1 MEQCLRR
8 DKLSAC
14 QQAQMLLA
22 IQAGAAQLPSS
33 VEVILGSSRTLSEM
47 AHSVNDSQGCG
58 WCYTH
63 AEAEEEN
70 TENPEY

>member
-1 MEQCLRR
+1 MAQQSRR

-22 IQAGAAQLPSS
+22 LQAGAAQLLFL
-33 VEVILGSSRTLSEM
+33 VEAILGSSREM
-47 AHSVNDSQGCG
+47 AHIVSDSQGCG

-63 AEAEEEN
+63 VETDEAKN
-70 TENPEY
+70 KDPG